1 MKVIKMIL
9 LLCNLESHL
18 AFFLNT
24 MTLNRLIYHHALNWA
39 GVPPDHNRTPSP
51 WQSQTV
57 SAGSVEDECWR
68 TSEERTETSHAYG
81 LLQNQRTFSLSI
93 GSFYY
98 NITKNV
104 PRPIC
109 FRFCISL
116 MHIMH
121 ITHMC
126 VLLSF

>member
-9 LLCNLESHL
+9 LLCNLEVIWLFSW
-18 AFFLNT
+18 
-24 MTLNRLIYHHALNWA
+24 TLWHWTDWFTIMPWIEQVFPQITTEHPLLDNPRLFQL
-39 GVPPDHNRTPSP
+39 VP
-51 WQSQTV
+51 
-57 SAGSVEDECWR
+57 WR
-68 TSEERTETSHAYG
+68 TSVEEHPKKGQKLPMLTDYCKIREHSPLALVH
-81 LLQNQRTFSLSI
+81 FI
-93 GSFYY
+93 MI
-98 NITKNV
+98 ITKNV

-109 FRFCISL
+109 FRFYISL